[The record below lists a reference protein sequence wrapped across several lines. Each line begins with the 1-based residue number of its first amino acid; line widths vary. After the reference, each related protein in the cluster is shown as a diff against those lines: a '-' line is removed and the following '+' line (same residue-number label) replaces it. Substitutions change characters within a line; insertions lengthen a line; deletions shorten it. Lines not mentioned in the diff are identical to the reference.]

1 MQKRKIRKIRDVPF
15 VRLSDGREITFEGV
29 IRYPNKQKL
38 PFLFN
43 LQTTLKL

>member
-15 VRLSDGREITFEGV
+15 VRLADGREITLDGV
-29 IRYPNKQKL
+29 IRFPNKQKL
-38 PFLFN
+38 PFVFN